1 MPKTQNQS
9 ISQSEGRKARNRVGS
24 AFDKL
29 NLPAEL
35 QQLLEAKAEEAAGK
49 PLSTETGSPFAEA
62 MGAFIEHALRA
73 EFDAHMGYKP
83 HQRVEPTEEH
93 SATRRRSPRNGT
105 SSKTLKTPVGA
116 TRISVPRDREDS
128 FEPQILPKN
137 QSLTAEL
144 AERIVAMYA
153 SGVTTRDI
161 AEQIR
166 ELYHF
171 SASEDFVSDV
181 VARVEPELKA
191 WRNRLLEP
199 VWAILYV
206 DALHQK
212 IRHSNGVR
220 PTACY
225 IVSGYS
231 ESGTHDVLGVWIAPS
246 EHSSGHG
253 ESASFWHMVLNE
265 LTSRGVADVLFVA
278 SDDLSGIDR
287 AIETAMPRAL
297 HIPCVVHQLRN
308 SLAQVGAQAKKELAH
323 DLKRIYSAATYEAAE
338 LALEELQQKHQTR
351 YVSVVRQWTL
361 LVPRLAVLWTFSP
374 SLRKMIY
381 TTNPQENINRQV
393 RKVTKNR
400 GVLPSIDSA
409 LRLLTLVLRQI
420 DRRAQERSRPDW
432 PTILRELHLQFG
444 DRLPENW
451 GTRLN

>member
-1 MPKTQNQS
+1 MPKSQNPS
-9 ISQSEGRKARNRVGS
+9 SSQAEGKKTRNRVGS

-35 QQLLEAKAEEAAGK
+35 QQLLESKAEEAAGR
-49 PLSTETGSPFAEA
+49 PLSTEPGSPFAEA
-62 MGAFIEHALRA
+62 MGAFFEHALRA
-73 EFDAHMGYKP
+73 EFDEHMGYKP
-83 HQRVEPTEEH
+83 HQRVEPTEEEP
-93 SATRRRSPRNGT
+93 STRRRSPRNGT

-116 TRISVPRDREDS
+116 TRISVPRDRDDS
-128 FEPQILPKN
+128 FTPRILPKN
-137 QSLTAEL
+137 QTLTAEL
-144 AERIVAMYA
+144 AERIVSMYA
-153 SGVTTRDI
+153 TGVTTRDI

-166 ELYHF
+166 SLYHF

-191 WRNRLLEP
+191 WRNRPLEP
-199 VWAILYV
+199 LWAILYI

-253 ESASFWHMVLNE
+253 ESASFWHMVLND
-265 LTSRGVADVLFVA
+265 LKGRGVGDALFVA

-287 AIETAMPRAL
+287 AIETALPGAL

-308 SLAQVGAQAKKELAH
+308 SLAQVGAQAKKELARE
-323 DLKRIYSAATYEAAE
+323 LKKIYAASTYEAAE
-338 LALEELQQKHQTR
+338 LALDELEQTYQSR
-351 YVSVVRQWTL
+351 YMSVVRQWKL
-361 LVPRLAVLWTFSP
+361 LLPRLAVLWTFSP
-374 SLRKMIY
+374 ALRRMVY

-409 LRLLTLVLRQI
+409 LRLLTLVLRRV
-420 DRRAQERSRPDW
+420 DHRAQARSRPDW
-432 PTILRELHLQFG
+432 PAILRELHLQFG

-451 GTRLN
+451 GTRLS